1 MISYTIAKKRN
12 EFNRKLEKMD
22 DFGHLSQELQA
33 LEAQGMYRKC
43 VCVESAQGP
52 VVEIDGR
59 QVVLFCSNN
68 YLNLAGHP
76 KIRQAAIE
84 AIEKFGWGAAAARL
98 MSGTM
103 TPHVE
108 AERAWAKFFGK
119 PAALFFGSGWSA
131 NQSVLTTLPQK
142 GDLVLLDRMDHAS
155 IIDAAR
161 TSEAQFHTYRR
172 DNLDRLEKYLA
183 DPQYRCKYI
192 VTESV
197 FSMDG
202 DTADLKALAE
212 LKNKYNAVLIV
223 DEAHAVGCM
232 GSRGAGLA
240 EEAGVLDAVDI
251 VVAPLGKGPACGGAI
266 VAADKV
272 VIEYLINKARPFIFT
287 TAPAPAAAA
296 AALAALEIIQNEP
309 QRRLC
314 LKQNAN
320 ALRRILSQSGLNI
333 GNSTTHILPVIVG
346 SAEKTVKIAQKLL
359 ADGFFCTAIRPPTVP
374 AGTERL
380 RISVQCTHTQE
391 QLAGLCD
398 ALGRNFFA

>member
-1 MISYTIAKKRN
+1 
-12 EFNRKLEKMD
+12 MD
-22 DFGHLSQELQA
+22 EFGHLSQELQA
-33 LEAQGMYRKC
+33 LEAQQMYRKC
-43 VCVESAQGP
+43 VCIESAQGP
-52 VVEIDGR
+52 TVQIDGR

-68 YLNLAGHP
+68 YLNLANHP
-76 KIRQAAIE
+76 KIRQATIE
-84 AIEKFGWGAAAARL
+84 AIEKFGWGASASRL

-155 IIDAAR
+155 IIDAVR

-172 DNLDRLEKYLA
+172 DNLGRLEKYLA

-202 DTADLKALAE
+202 DTADLKTLAE

-223 DEAHAVGCM
+223 DEAHAVGCI
-232 GSRGAGLA
+232 GSRGTGLA
-240 EEAGVLDAVDI
+240 EEAGVLEEVDI

-266 VAADKV
+266 VAADRV

-287 TAPAPAAAA
+287 TAPAPALAAA
-296 AALAALEIIQNEP
+296 SLAALEIIQNDP
-309 QRRLC
+309 
-314 LKQNAN
+314 
-320 ALRRILSQSGLNI
+320 LRRSHLKRNADFLRQQFSQLGLHR
-333 GNSTTHILPVIVG
+333 GSSTTHILPVIVG

-359 ADGFFCTAIRPPTVP
+359 TDGFFCTAIRPPTVL
-374 AGTERL
+374 ARTERL
-380 RISVQCTHTQE
+380 RISVQCEHTQE
-391 QLAGLCD
+391 HLTGLCE
-398 ALGRNFFA
+398 ALRRNLFA